1 MTGLSLYIWVPGGL
15 PPPSRAR
22 QQHSWPDLQSACSRG
37 QAGISGGRGLAQA
50 DVEASGLHF
59 VTAALTAQLSPVGG
73 GQVHLPQSWI
83 TGGLFCNEGSF

>member
-22 QQHSWPDLQSACSRG
+22 QHHSWLDLQSACSLG
-37 QAGISGGRGLAQA
+37 QAGISGGRGLDQA

-59 VTAALTAQLSPVGG
+59 VTAALTA
-73 GQVHLPQSWI
+73 
-83 TGGLFCNEGSF
+83 